1 MASLSSRWALFLLF
15 LTHTT
20 VSHALL
26 VSSAAPLR
34 LLTRRLAMT
43 CVRRRMSMSESGGE
57 DGDGKVG
64 LSLQQRKV
72 KALELRNE
80 AVELEASAATLRKEA
95 VAKEQQAAKLRIE
108 AWQLEGTVSA
118 VTKEVTLTD
127 KYEKQLAELD
137 LMAEDWIDTDEE
149 KWEWY
154 QKQRQMIKDM
164 IDAQK
169 EYDQRAD
176 EQLQDLKEILLDL
189 QDMFNI
195 VTVQDD
201 GNITAAGWTFV
212 VLSVLIPVWIGYE
225 LFLLLSTSSTAFFEL
240 IDQGGKND
248 PFKGLQ

>member
-1 MASLSSRWALFLLF
+1 MCE
-15 LTHTT
+15 TG
-20 VSHALL
+20 
-26 VSSAAPLR
+26 
-34 LLTRRLAMT
+34 
-43 CVRRRMSMSESGGE
+43 GGE
-57 DGDGKVG
+57 ADADGRVG
-64 LSLQQRKV
+64 LSLEQRKV
-72 KALELRNE
+72 KAVELRNQ
-80 AVELEASAATLRKEA
+80 AVELESSAATLRKDA

-169 EYDQRAD
+169 EYDQRAN

-195 VTVQDD
+195 VTVQED

-212 VLSVLIPVWIGYE
+212 ILSVLIPVWIGYE
-225 LFLLLSTSSTAFFEL
+225 LFLLLSSSSSAFFEL
-240 IDQGGKND
+240 LGQGTSKD
-248 PFKGLQ
+248 PFDGVQ